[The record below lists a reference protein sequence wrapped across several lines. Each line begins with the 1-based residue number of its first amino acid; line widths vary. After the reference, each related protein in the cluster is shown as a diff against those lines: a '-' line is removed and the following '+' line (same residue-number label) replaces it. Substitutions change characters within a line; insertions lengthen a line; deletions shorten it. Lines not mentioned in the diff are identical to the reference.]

1 MTTEPQS
8 PLREVDKLAAT
19 LAELERERARRV
31 EAGKWSRGTRPV
43 LMAVPQAGETLQAA
57 QQRAVY
63 QYLADHPDA
72 PKNVSAYNWM
82 AVEIIDPPPVV
93 ELPGMQYAPDHS
105 DALDVTPPPR
115 PSMPPPSPPPAPR
128 DEPLTYSNAGIPR
141 REHERELR
149 RLERFH
155 SGDWGDPKDFP
166 LRYPRG
172 NRQGW

>member
-93 ELPGMQYAPDHS
+93 ELPGMQNAPDHS
-105 DALDVTPPPR
+105 DALDVTPPR
-115 PSMPPPSPPPAPR
+115 HPPMPPPAPPPLPI
-128 DEPLTYSNAGIPR
+128 EPPR
-141 REHERELR
+141 NRALKARLAEERRMR
-149 RLERFH
+149 RFMDD
-155 SGDWGDPKDFP
+155 DWKPHDGP

-172 NRQGW
+172 RNGW

>member
-105 DALDVTPPPR
+105 DALDVTPPRHP
-115 PSMPPPSPPPAPR
+115 PMPPPLPIEPPRNRALEAR
-128 DEPLTYSNAGIPR
+128 LAEER
-141 REHERELR
+141 RMR
-149 RLERFH
+149 RFMDD
-155 SGDWGDPKDFP
+155 DWKPHDGP

-172 NRQGW
+172 RNGW